1 MERIVLTTF
10 TDPMMGLSYEHEPV
24 LRQLETHFGA
34 QIEFRTV
41 MALLVRDAHDFMTA
55 QERSRAPEERFRL
68 YNARLARIYQSEEA
82 IGGLPILMDGFAL
95 FAPDRPS
102 SLPLNLAFKAA
113 QLIAPDK
120 AERFLY
126 RLRYAVVVETRPA
139 TKRDELIR
147 VAALTGLD
155 TALFSHALS
164 SAKTREALE
173 RDLRFTASLGVHS
186 LPATLVQYGNSAMM
200 LSGMGDFHEHAQV
213 IMRVSDGAVVHKHDA
228 VSRDDSLLLA
238 RTSADGFDHHKRVL
252 HHLELHTDALET
264 SVEIL
269 VGLLHVLGLDVCG
282 VGVKLLQ
289 HSFDGSVND
298 FLVFEVVNIVVFD
311 EEFRLL
317 EFPHLG
323 FVDGDILCRG
333 GCKSYN
339 GQSQCCDSFHIAN
352 LFF

>member
-24 LRQLETHFGA
+24 LRQLETHLGA

-55 QERSRAPEERFRL
+55 QERSRTPEERFRL

-113 QLIAPDK
+113 QLIAPDQ

-155 TALFSHALS
+155 TALFSHALG

-200 LSGMGDFHEHAQV
+200 LSGMGNFHEHAQAITRTPKQSCASAMV
-213 IMRVSDGAVVHKHDA
+213 LSFRKSRPFHRKH
-228 VSRDDSLLLA
+228 
-238 RTSADGFDHHKRVL
+238 
-252 HHLELHTDALET
+252 
-264 SVEIL
+264 
-269 VGLLHVLGLDVCG
+269 
-282 VGVKLLQ
+282 
-289 HSFDGSVND
+289 
-298 FLVFEVVNIVVFD
+298 
-311 EEFRLL
+311 FRRC
-317 EFPHLG
+317 FTG
-323 FVDGDILCRG
+323 IR
-333 GCKSYN
+333 
-339 GQSQCCDSFHIAN
+339 
-352 LFF
+352 